1 MGQFFVFYNRDDV
14 VMLIWRNGASCQVIG
29 PAKPTWR
36 EDHSYDELAEMGETV
51 TVDEAARIVHGWGA
65 ELPSPASA

>member
-1 MGQFFVFYNRDDV
+1 LGSYFVFYNRNDV
-14 VMLIWRNGASCQVIG
+14 VMLIYRDGPSCQVIG
-29 PAKPTWR
+29 PAKPQWR

-51 TVDEAARIVHGWGA
+51 TVDEAARIAEGWGA